1 MSIAHCLPIGSE
13 VANVVAAATISK
25 ANNKKDQTAT
35 SPQAEPSTGS
45 EPLHQLALVRKREGV
60 SQRTMAKRLG
70 VDLTTVRNQEKSN
83 ANLTLD
89 QLYKWQAA
97 LDVPITELL
106 ADCEEPLSAPVLQ
119 RAQMVRLMK
128 TVALIRQQ
136 TNQTPI
142 KRMAQML
149 VNQLIEVMPELVD
162 VRAWNAVGERR
173 SINDL
178 GIAAS
183 RQLPRNVQFE
193 AIDPSE

>member
-13 VANVVAAATISK
+13 VANVVSAAPIKSAVKS
-25 ANNKKDQTAT
+25 QTT
-35 SPQAEPSTGS
+35 TPPQAEQPTVS

-70 VDLTTVRNQEKSN
+70 VDLTTVRNQENPN
-83 ANLTLD
+83 ANLTLS

-106 ADCEEPLSAPVLQ
+106 ADREEPLSAPVLQ

-149 VNQLIEVMPELVD
+149 VNQLIEVMPELEE
-162 VRAWNAVGERR
+162 VRPWNAVGERR

-183 RQLPRNVQFE
+183 RQLPRSMQFE